1 MAPRLPSLSAFIL
14 SLGPAHD
21 HRCTWLWLGSG
32 SGSALGLGYPKCT
45 PRSQAMR
52 TEMLGLVDGLSAYHL
67 LRGTT
72 VEKMT
77 KAPSKSTDEETKVS
91 PDPDPDPQP

>member
-1 MAPRLPSLSAFIL
+1 MVVVRVRVSVRVSPNPD
-14 SLGPAHD
+14 PD
-21 HRCTWLWLGSG
+21 PN
-32 SGSALGLGYPKCT
+32 PKRT
-45 PRSQAMR
+45 PRTQAMR

-72 VEKMT
+72 VEKVT

-91 PDPDPDPQP
+91 PDPDPALNPLPHPNP

>member
-1 MAPRLPSLSAFIL
+1 
-14 SLGPAHD
+14 
-21 HRCTWLWLGSG
+21 
-32 SGSALGLGYPKCT
+32 
-45 PRSQAMR
+45 MR

-91 PDPDPDPQP
+91 PDPDLDPQP

>member
-1 MAPRLPSLSAFIL
+1 
-14 SLGPAHD
+14 
-21 HRCTWLWLGSG
+21 
-32 SGSALGLGYPKCT
+32 
-45 PRSQAMR
+45 MR

-91 PDPDPDPQP
+91 PDPDPDPQPSPEPEPLTLRETKVLEGEP